1 MEQKEREEFQ
11 KMMERI
17 EKSNAGQEKY
27 ARRQY
32 RMSQVAALAAVLI
45 LVVVTYTCAQLIP
58 KVNATYRHLEAVMQD
73 LEVITSELADA
84 DLNQM
89 IDDIDSLVVSSED
102 NINSAMK
109 KLNAIDFETLNAAIG
124 DLAGVVSP
132 LANFFGR
139 FQ

>member
-109 KLNAIDFETLNAAIG
+109 KLNAIDFETLNTAIG

-132 LANFFGR
+132 LATFFGR